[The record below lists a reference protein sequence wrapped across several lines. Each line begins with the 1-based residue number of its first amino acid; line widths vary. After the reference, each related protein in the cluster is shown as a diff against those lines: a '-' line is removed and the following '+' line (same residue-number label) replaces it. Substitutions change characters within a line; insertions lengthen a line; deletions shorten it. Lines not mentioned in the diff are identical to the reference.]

1 MTCFERPQPGMRTAA
16 QATAESLVADGG
28 DGPEDMI
35 VEVEEGAAK
44 VLRGEAAEA
53 AEAGGEAAEAAEA
66 GTTGDR
72 SDLLGLCLE
81 EGGALV
87 LLRARS
93 LQVFARGPG
102 GGGRPAAGGG
112 GGGGTAATATPE
124 ATAWPHV
131 ESKAHRGPPRLGPHG
146 TEQASAAPEAAAWGG
161 T

>member
-28 DGPEDMI
+28 GGPEDMI
-35 VEVEEGAAK
+35 VEVKEGAAK
-44 VLRGEAAEA
+44 VLRG
-53 AEAGGEAAEAAEA
+53 EAAEA

-131 ESKAHRGPPRLGPHG
+131 ESKAHRGPPRP
-146 TEQASAAPEAAAWGG
+146 TEARPAWHRAGLSSAWGG